1 MDTKLIEALLIELL
15 QLGAARFTPEK
26 VLANLTLAATA
37 AGVSLTTDGA
47 PLQRE
52 HMQLTAALEHMSKD
66 LGDQYR
72 VRAMLRLGGGLE
84 GVELGAV
91 IEPHSSTS
99 PLPRFVAFGSTAK
112 ACLAKLNTDIAKA
125 QQPKAKPAPARLRG
139 KLTLQRLEAQ
149 RADADKAVA

>member
-15 QLGAARFTPEK
+15 QLGRDRFTPEK

-37 AGVSLTTDGA
+37 AGLSLTTEGA

-52 HMQLTAALEHMSKD
+52 HMQLNAALDHMGKA

-84 GVELGAV
+84 GVELGAI
-91 IEPHSSTS
+91 IEPHDSTS
-99 PLPRFVAFGSTAK
+99 PLPRFVAFGSTART
-112 ACLAKLNTDIAKA
+112 CLATLNREIDAA
-125 QQPKAKPAPARLRG
+125 HRPKPKPSTARRAG
-139 KLTLQRLEAQ
+139 KLTLSRLGNQLAEATE
-149 RADADKAVA
+149 AVA